1 VPSRR
6 MRSMRAS
13 RFVKKFFFRFCS
25 DKFLLKAF
33 GTPQFGKV
41 PPGADDA
48 GPDRTDRRYWRWHGR
63 DERITD
69 HDE

>member
-25 DKFLLKAF
+25 DKFLFKGFLARHNLEKSCR
-33 GTPQFGKV
+33 
-41 PPGADDA
+41 GADDTR
-48 GPDRTDRRYWRWHGR
+48 RT
-63 DERITD
+63 
-69 HDE
+69 